1 MKKFS
6 YFFGCFIEKEILDIT
21 DNLSQCLQHSSLSLT
36 KGQEIAANVAKY
48 YRQKDMTNV
57 PINH

>member
-36 KGQEIAANVAKY
+36 KGQEIAANVANITDK
-48 YRQKDMTNV
+48 KT
-57 PINH
+57 